1 MKRWIAS
8 CGALP
13 ATAST
18 GSVALH
24 IGSFMQASN
33 MTLQSTCEPFT
44 KVLKCL
50 QQLTKCMFAMYGV
63 ETNSKWAR
71 LAIMNKYNHKDA
83 KISGHTDDNQYYQMT
98 SLDDRDMC
106 LISSLSLF
114 AKSQL
119 VDSTFNRFYIRSSA
133 HSKAYNLKL
142 PDMSLTILD
151 GGLYHGV
158 VAQRKHDTH
167 IPRINITFRTPRQD
181 CPDIGEMGIANHNR
195 YYGRPL
201 ELLVPKDLNTAMTQK
216 QVNTWKQYCQEE
228 NYQFRVTRLCC
239 LMIFESIWDHVG
251 FILGSF
257 WGHFDIILGSV

>member
-1 MKRWIAS
+1 
-8 CGALP
+8 
-13 ATAST
+13 
-18 GSVALH
+18 
-24 IGSFMQASN
+24 
-33 MTLQSTCEPFT
+33 
-44 KVLKCL
+44 
-50 QQLTKCMFAMYGV
+50 MYGV

-228 NYQFRVTRLCC
+228 NYQFRVTRLTQTVDTRAQ
-239 LMIFESIWDHVG
+239 LKKKYVLIFKDWVS
-251 FILGSF
+251 SNRT
-257 WGHFDIILGSV
+257 HFTQPVPRLNSTFTLEFLADKKRVWNLPKPK